1 MMFNK
6 LKSRRS
12 AIAIVAS
19 GLIGFST
26 LFTGVANSAG
36 GTGGE
41 IDYAYFTAMGWTP
54 IANSLPNL
62 ACRDSSYAKAV
73 TSGVKL
79 GVYQAAPYM
88 YTGKDGKMTGIDYD
102 INIAVLK
109 YLGITKHTD
118 VALLWPAM
126 IPALVSKRIDVIAG
140 NIHENPTRLKSII
153 FTTPA
158 WWYGTALT
166 VHPDNPKN
174 VQTWADLQKSGVK
187 VGAINGSFSAQYL
200 AALTNPKV
208 DLTVFESA
216 DTEFLGLAAKKVD
229 VLLEDTP
236 KVGSYNVSN
245 PNNKLKILTKAIAPD
260 AFKDEYGK
268 FAMRPAD
275 CTLAGAYSRAL
286 AELRDHGIVSVIL
299 AKYGLG
305 TDSLFMPDYLP

>member
-1 MMFNK
+1 MM
-6 LKSRRS
+6 LKRFKSKRS
-12 AIAIVAS
+12 AIAIVAT

-36 GTGGE
+36 GQAGQ

-54 IANSLPNL
+54 ITGTLPNQ
-62 ACRDSSYAKAV
+62 ACRDNAYGKAV
-73 TSGVKL
+73 SSGVKL

-118 VALLWPAM
+118 VALQWPEM

-140 NIHENPTRLKSII
+140 NIHENPTRLKTII
-153 FTTPA
+153 FTSPA

-200 AALTNPKV
+200 SALTNPKV

-216 DTEFLGLAAKKVD
+216 DTEFLGLQAKKVD

-236 KVGSYNVSN
+236 NVGSFNLSN
-245 PNNKLKILTKAIAPD
+245 PTNKLKVLTKAIAPAD
-260 AFKDEYGK
+260 FKDEYGK
-268 FAMRPAD
+268 YAMRPAD
-275 CTLAGAYSRAL
+275 CTLASAYSRAL
-286 AELRDHGIVSVIL
+286 AELRDHGIVTAIL
-299 AKYGLG
+299 VKYGL
-305 TDSLFMPDYLP
+305 TSDALFMPDYLP